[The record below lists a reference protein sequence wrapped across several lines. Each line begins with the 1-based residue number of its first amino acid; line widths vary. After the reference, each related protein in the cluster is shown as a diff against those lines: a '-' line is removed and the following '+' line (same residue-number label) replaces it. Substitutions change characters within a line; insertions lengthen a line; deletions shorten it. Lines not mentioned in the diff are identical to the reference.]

1 MRPLALLALLPV
13 IAFAAE
19 EPAGGKGKGEEELSP
34 REAAVEHMLTER
46 ESPAALEK
54 AIAEAKKQGASD
66 QSQFEARFL
75 YLVDRG
81 DDDGIAALLPEMLKR
96 KDAFKL
102 EDSEIF
108 AVKED
113 WLAVV
118 EYVSAVDARK
128 KGDREGF
135 KKHILE
141 AFWLSPRQGAAYA
154 PHIEKMRMEE
164 AMKEVQYG
172 FDQEF
177 EPLKG
182 KQKVKLKEL
191 TAGKK
196 AVLLHF
202 WSPWSRE
209 CEDSMP
215 DFAAAAKEFES
226 HGIAVVSVVS
236 EDAPKVLDEARAMVA
251 KLGEHPP
258 GAWVND
264 DAKQPLN
271 RLFRVQGIPVM
282 VLLSPEGKVLFNG
295 SPGDETLW
303 KALAGISPDIKR
315 PALTEDAPVEKKPK
329 AK

>member
-1 MRPLALLALLPV
+1 MRPLFLLGLLPALC
-13 IAFAAE
+13 IAADEPGGHTE
-19 EPAGGKGKGEEELSP
+19 EKDLSP
-34 REAAVEHMLTER
+34 RAAAVEHMLTER

-54 AIAEAKKQGASD
+54 AIAAAKKQGASD

-75 YLVDRG
+75 FLVDRN

-96 KDAFKL
+96 KDSFKL

-113 WLAVV
+113 WFAVV
-118 EYVSAVDARK
+118 EYVQAVDAMK
-128 KGDREGF
+128 KGNHDGF

-164 AMKEVQYG
+164 AMKDVRYG

-191 TAGKK
+191 VAGKK
-196 AVLLHF
+196 AVLFHF

-209 CEDSMP
+209 CENTMP
-215 DFAAAAKEFES
+215 DFAAAAKEFEA
-226 HGIAVVSVVS
+226 HGIAVISVVS
-236 EDAPKVLDEARAMVA
+236 EDEPKLLEEARGMMA

-258 GAWVND
+258 GTWVRD
-264 DAKQPLN
+264 DEKQPLD

-282 VLLSPEGKVLFNG
+282 VLLSSDGRVLFNG
-295 SPGDETLW
+295 SPGDDALW
-303 KALAGISPDIKR
+303 KELAGISAEIKR
-315 PALTEDAPVEKKPK
+315 PALTDDAKEPKKP

>member
-1 MRPLALLALLPV
+1 MRAFVLLGLLP
-13 IAFAAE
+13 ALCLAADEPGGHAE
-19 EPAGGKGKGEEELSP
+19 EKELSP
-34 REAAVEHMLTER
+34 RAAAVEHMLTER
-46 ESPAALEK
+46 ASPAALDK
-54 AIAEAKKQGASD
+54 AIAEAKKQGASE

-75 YLVDRG
+75 FLVDRG
-81 DDDGIAALLPEMLKR
+81 DDEGIAALLPEMLKR
-96 KDAFKL
+96 KDSFKL

-118 EYVSAVDARK
+118 EYVQAVDAMK
-128 KGDREGF
+128 KDDHEGF

-154 PHIEKMRMEE
+154 PHIEKMRMQE
-164 AMKEVQYG
+164 AMKDVSYG

-182 KQKVKLKEL
+182 KQKVKLKEVA
-191 TAGKK
+191 AGKK

-215 DFAAAAKEFES
+215 DFAAAAKEFEK
-226 HGIAVVSVVS
+226 HGLAVVSVVS
-236 EDAPKVLDEARAMVA
+236 EEEPKLLEEARAMVA

-258 GAWVND
+258 GTWVRD
-264 DAKQPLN
+264 DEKQPLD

-282 VLLSPEGKVLFNG
+282 VLLSPEGRVLFNG
-295 SPGDETLW
+295 SPADEALW
-303 KALAGISPDIKR
+303 KALSAISPEIKR
-315 PALTEDAPVEKKPK
+315 PALPEDGKQEKKP